1 MKINRLLDG
10 VSVLCMGLI
19 LILVIA
25 QVAMRYLFNS
35 PLVWSEELAVYVMVW
50 MTFIGSVICMRDNEH
65 IEVTILT
72 DYLPQGLKRAIFV
85 FSRLASAIFLLIVA
99 YYGFELVQEN
109 LVVTSAANQIN
120 MGLVYSILPLCS
132 LGMLFFVIRSTVK
145 GE

>member
-1 MKINRLLDG
+1 MKINKLMDG
-10 VSVLCMGLI
+10 VAVLCMALI
-19 LILVIA
+19 LLLVVA
-25 QVAMRYLFNS
+25 QVVMRYVFNS

-65 IEVTILT
+65 IEVTILV
-72 DYLPQGLKRAIFV
+72 DYLPHSLQRGAFV
-85 FSRLASAIFLLIVA
+85 FSRLVSAIFWVIVA

-109 LVVTSAANQIN
+109 RVVTSAANQIN

-132 LGMLFFVIRSTVK
+132 IGMLFYIIRSVVK

>member
-25 QVAMRYLFNS
+25 QVAMRYIFNS

-72 DYLPQGLKRAIFV
+72 DYLPHGLKRAIFV

-99 YYGFELVQEN
+99 YY
-109 LVVTSAANQIN
+109 
-120 MGLVYSILPLCS
+120 
-132 LGMLFFVIRSTVK
+132 
-145 GE
+145 

>member
-25 QVAMRYLFNS
+25 QVAMRYIFNS

-65 IEVTILT
+65 NEVTILA
-72 DYLPQGLKRAIFV
+72 DYLAHGLKRGIFV

>member
-85 FSRLASAIFLLIVA
+85 LSRLASAIFLLIVA